1 LALDHAPRFRR
12 LRAITFEFQETIST
26 RSAPMRWWASLSGC
40 TSSPPPAGWRRPM
53 LADFQSRS
61 STAPAKG
68 AELRRDPEPLRAQ
81 YALTDRE
88 LIGLSR

>member
-1 LALDHAPRFRR
+1 
-12 LRAITFEFQETIST
+12 
-26 RSAPMRWWASLSGC
+26 
-40 TSSPPPAGWRRPM
+40 M